1 MMKKEKKITVK
12 EARKQYKENHKMLR
26 NENIQ
31 SFVSLQGINKVY
43 PNKVQA
49 VFNFNLE
56 IDPHDFIVLVGPS
69 GCGKSTTLR
78 MIAGLEEISSGYLY
92 INQQLANYLPSKDRG
107 IAMVFQSYALYPHMT
122 VYENMSYGLRVK
134 KEWLPKLDKKTKQP
148 IVAINHEKIEELKKK
163 LSSLDETKVEERK
176 EIQLEI
182 ETLEKNPEPIYV
194 LRKYTEK
201 EIKEKVFN
209 AANFLDLG
217 AYLDRKPKELSGG
230 QMQRVALGRALV
242 RNSKLFLMDEPLS
255 NLDAKLRVSMRS
267 EIVRI
272 HKNVGATTIYVT
284 HDQTEAMTMAT
295 KIVVMNK
302 GWIQQ
307 IGSPREIYM
316 NPENLFVA
324 TFIGAPAMNIFS
336 GTYDQGIITLE
347 DGTKLEYAKRL
358 EDQHQE
364 FYKQKLEFWKTLLKR
379 IHHPGSLKVKEQVE
393 SLLLKI
399 KNNELKN
406 PQEILKETSLFA
418 IDELLEDIAIKV
430 QDELDALE
438 DIKEKDPFRKTKM
451 MKILKRILE
460 ILSDK
465 EDSVIDLELQKIQSF
480 KAFTQNKDSGTQPVE
495 SIPTTMEE
503 KKQKIQEIIQTY
515 EQYLKG
521 SHAVK
526 IGIRPEDLTLVREKE
541 SSCIDVNTTIVELI
555 GSDYY
560 VHSDLSSTDLIA
572 KVPNHYIIRSGA
584 HILLKVNMEKLHLF
598 DDVSGQKIT
607 RIEEV
612 NYVDLL

>member
-1 MMKKEKKITVK
+1 MKNEKKITIK
-12 EARKQYKENHKMLR
+12 EARKQYKDNHKMLR
-26 NENIQ
+26 NESIK

-56 IDPHDFIVLVGPS
+56 INPHDFIVLVGPS

-92 INQQLANYLPSKDRG
+92 IDKQLANYLPSKDRG

-134 KEWLPKLDKKTKQP
+134 KEKLPKLDKKTKQP
-148 IVAINHEKIEELKKK
+148 ILAINYEKIEELKKK
-163 LSSLDETKVEERK
+163 LALIDGANLKEKEKLQK
-176 EIQLEI
+176 EITKLEN
-182 ETLEKNPEPIYV
+182 NPEPVYI
-194 LRKYTEK
+194 LRKYLES

-324 TFIGAPAMNIFS
+324 TFIGAPAMNILS
-336 GTYDQGIITLE
+336 GVYNKGIITLN
-347 DGTKLEYAKRL
+347 DGTKLEYSKRI

-364 FYKQKLEFWKTLLKR
+364 FYQQKIKHWKSLLAR
-379 IHHPGSLKVKEQVE
+379 IHHPISKKVQEQAE
-393 SLLLKI
+393 DILLRI
-399 KNNELKN
+399 KNKELNELQSIK
-406 PQEILKETSLFA
+406 KELLSLNNNL
-418 IDELLEDIAIKV
+418 LLEDISLKI
-430 QDELDALE
+430 QDELDVLNNITNKGNFAK
-438 DIKEKDPFRKTKM
+438 IKMIKV
-451 MKILKRILE
+451 LKRIIE

-465 EDSVIDLELQKIQSF
+465 EDSVIDLELQKIKSF
-480 KAFTQNKDSGTQPVE
+480 KEFTQNKDNLVKVTDKT
-495 SIPTTMEE
+495 PTTIEE
-503 KKQKIQEIIQTY
+503 KRAKIQEIICAY
-515 EQYLKG
+515 EKYLKEP
-521 SHAVK
+521 HHVK
-526 IGIRPEDLTLVREKE
+526 VGIRPEDLALVRENE
-541 SSCIDVNTTIVELI
+541 SSCIQTNTTIVELI

-560 VHSDLSSTDLIA
+560 VHSDMDNSDLIA
-572 KVPNHYIIRSGA
+572 KVPNNYMIRSGA
-584 HILLKVNMEKLHLF
+584 KILLKVNMEKLHLF
-598 DDVSGQKIT
+598 DDISGQKIT

>member
-1 MMKKEKKITVK
+1 MKNEKKITIK
-12 EARKQYKENHKMLR
+12 EARKQYKDNHKMLR
-26 NENIQ
+26 NESIK

-69 GCGKSTTLR
+69 GCGKSTTSR

-92 INQQLANYLPSKDRG
+92 IDKQLANYLPSKDRG

-134 KEWLPKLDKKTKQP
+134 KEKLPKLDKKTKQP
-148 IVAINHEKIEELKKK
+148 ILAINYEKIEELKNK
-163 LSSLDETKVEERK
+163 LALVDGANLKEKEKLQK
-176 EIQLEI
+176 EITRLEN
-182 ETLEKNPEPIYV
+182 NPEPVYI
-194 LRKYTEK
+194 LRKYLES

-302 GWIQQ
+302 GRIQQ

-324 TFIGAPAMNIFS
+324 TFIGAPAMNILS
-336 GTYDQGIITLE
+336 GVYNKGIITLN
-347 DGTKLEYAKRL
+347 DGTKLEYSKRI

-364 FYKQKLEFWKTLLKR
+364 FYQRKIKYWKTLLAR
-379 IHHPGSLKVKEQVE
+379 IHHPISKKIKEQAE
-393 SLLLKI
+393 NIILRIKNKELNDTQSIKKEILSLNDDLLLKDISLKIQEELDTLNNISYKGSFAKI
-399 KNNELKN
+399 KM
-406 PQEILKETSLFA
+406 
-418 IDELLEDIAIKV
+418 IKV
-430 QDELDALE
+430 
-438 DIKEKDPFRKTKM
+438 
-451 MKILKRILE
+451 LKRIIE

-465 EDSVIDLELQKIQSF
+465 EDGIIDLELQKIKSF
-480 KAFTQNKDSGTQPVE
+480 KEFTQNKDNLVKVTDKT
-495 SIPTTMEE
+495 PTTMEE
-503 KKQKIQEIIQTY
+503 KRAKIQEIICTY
-515 EQYLKG
+515 EKYLKEP
-521 SHAVK
+521 HHVK
-526 IGIRPEDLTLVREKE
+526 VGIRPEDLALVRENE
-541 SSCIDVNTTIVELI
+541 SSCIQTNTTIVELI

-560 VHSDLSSTDLIA
+560 VHSDMANSDLIA
-572 KVPNHYIIRSGA
+572 KVPNNYMIRSGA
-584 HILLKVNMEKLHLF
+584 KILLKVNMEKLHLF
-598 DDVSGQKIT
+598 DDISGQKIT